1 MIGSDPVLVA
11 AAPAIVPAF
20 ERLDAVQRAEFAS
33 IIDRALG
40 ERPESVQ
47 RQFRLFLRVLDLAP
61 LLRFGSRFRTLDVP
75 RRARVLEG
83 LQDSPLLLLRRGVWG
98 VRTMALMGFYG
109 RADAAAEIG
118 YRADPRGWQARRERS
133 V

>member
-1 MIGSDPVLVA
+1 MTGSDPVLHA
-11 AAPAIVPAF
+11 AAAAIVPAYD
-20 ERLDAVQRAEFAS
+20 RLDAMQRAEFAS

-40 ERPESVQ
+40 ERPEAVQ

-61 LLRFGSRFRTLDVP
+61 LLRFGRRFRSLDVS

-109 RADAAAEIG
+109 RADAAAEVG
-118 YRADPRGWQARRERS
+118 YRADPRGWQARRERPA
-133 V
+133 

>member
-1 MIGSDPVLVA
+1 MTGSDPVLHA
-11 AAPAIVPAF
+11 AAAAVVPAF
-20 ERLDAVQRAEFAS
+20 TRLDSAQRAEFAA
-33 IIDRALG
+33 IIDRAMG

-61 LLRFGSRFRTLDVP
+61 LLRFGRRFRALDVAG
-75 RRARVLEG
+75 RTRVLEG

-109 RADAAAEIG
+109 RTDAAAEIG
-118 YRADPRGWQARRERS
+118 YRAHPRGWQARRETHA
-133 V
+133 